1 MRSYFGLVFLV
12 SVFVTNAW
20 FILIHPI
27 TFFFCEYLSRA
38 DGLVPVLCVDKEMF
52 REALIK
58 IFLEFIGL
66 EKVLDKTV
74 SLAFI
79 KNYILKTRKVV

>member
-1 MRSYFGLVFLV
+1 M

-27 TFFFCEYLSRA
+27 TIVLSIYLEY
-38 DGLVPVLCVDKEMF
+38 GLVRVLGVDKEMF
-52 REALIK
+52 QEALIK

-74 SLAFI
+74 SLVLI
-79 KNYILKTRKVV
+79 KSYVLKTRKVV

>member
-1 MRSYFGLVFLV
+1 M

-27 TFFFCEYLSRA
+27 TIVLSIYLEY
-38 DGLVPVLCVDKEMF
+38 GLVRVLGVDKEMF
-52 REALIK
+52 QEALIK

-74 SLAFI
+74 SLVFI

>member
-1 MRSYFGLVFLV
+1 MVYL
-12 SVFVTNAW
+12 NPPYN
-20 FILIHPI
+20 I
-27 TFFFCEYLSRA
+27 FFFEYLSRA
-38 DGLVPVLCVDKEMF
+38 DGLVPVLGVDKEMF